1 VRNPRYGP
9 RPVLTTVT
17 LILGIWLLAGGA
29 SAEAGP
35 LEEGVDLFQAG
46 HYRWALEKFVEAV
59 DQAPR
64 DPQRRLYLAETY
76 RQLGDGQAAAQAY
89 RQIMQLAPVSA
100 QANAARQGLESLGE
114 PARLVV
120 QIPVQTRGTLLLVP
134 ARINGQALGYFIL
147 DTGATYITISHMAA
161 DALSVRGGGGQVHLS
176 TASGVIQA
184 PLVVLDEVDVGGAV
198 GRNVTAVV
206 HDLPNAPPAIVGLLG
221 LSFLERF
228 RVSLD
233 LTSRMLVLQSGDE

>member
-1 VRNPRYGP
+1 VRNRWCLLQSIWI
-9 RPVLTTVT
+9 VAVVM
-17 LILGIWLLAGGA
+17 LGLGLLLCAGG
-29 SAEAGP
+29 AEAGP
-35 LEEGVDLFQAG
+35 LEEGVDLFQVG

-64 DPQRRLYLAETY
+64 DPQRRLYVAETY

-89 RQIMQLAPVSA
+89 RQIMQMAPGTT
-100 QANAARQGLESLGE
+100 QANAARQALESLGE
-114 PARLVV
+114 PARLVI
-120 QIPVQTRGTLLLVP
+120 QIPVQTRGTLVLVP

-147 DTGATYITISHMAA
+147 DTGATYITISRVAA
-161 DALSVRGGGGQVHLS
+161 DTLHVQGGGGQVHLS

-184 PLVVLDEVDVGGAV
+184 PLVLLDEVDVGGAV
-198 GRNVTAVV
+198 TRNVTAVV

-233 LTSRMLVLQSGDE
+233 LSSRLMILQSGEE

>member
-1 VRNPRYGP
+1 VQKARGLSRAAWIVAAGM
-9 RPVLTTVT
+9 
-17 LILGIWLLAGGA
+17 LGLWFLACGR
-29 SAEAGP
+29 SAEAGAY
-35 LEEGVDLFQAG
+35 EEGVELFQTG

-64 DPQRRLYLAETY
+64 DPQRRFYLAETY
-76 RQLGDGQAAAQAY
+76 RQLGEGQAAAQAY
-89 RQIMQLAPVSA
+89 RQIMQLAPASA
-100 QANAARQGLESLGE
+100 QATAARQVLESLGE

-120 QIPVQTRGTLLLVP
+120 QIPVQTRGTLVLVP
-134 ARINGQALGYFIL
+134 AQVNGKALGYFIL
-147 DTGATYITISHMAA
+147 DTGATYITISRMAA
-161 DALSVRGGGGQVHLS
+161 DTLQVRGGGGQVHLS

-184 PLVVLDEVDVGGAV
+184 PLVLLDEVDVGGAV
-198 GRNVTAVV
+198 SRNVTAVV

-233 LTSRMLVLQSGDE
+233 LTSKVLVLQSGD